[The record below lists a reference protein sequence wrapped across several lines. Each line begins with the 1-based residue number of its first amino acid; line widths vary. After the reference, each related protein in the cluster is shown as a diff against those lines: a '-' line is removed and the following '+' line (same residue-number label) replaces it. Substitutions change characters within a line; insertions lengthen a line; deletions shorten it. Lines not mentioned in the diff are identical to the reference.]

1 VEDRKMIEIKNVT
14 KTYNGN
20 ITAIKNLSL
29 DIPDGKIIGFIGLN
43 GAGKTTLIKMMT
55 GILKPDT
62 GTIKINGLD
71 IIKDSLEAKQNI
83 GYITDSPDM
92 FLRLTGIEF
101 INFISDIYKVDIKT
115 RKEKIKYLA
124 KEFGLEDLLDKPMQG
139 YSHGMRQ
146 KMMVVAA
153 LVHEPSV
160 WILDEPMIGLDPRS
174 AVALKKMMREHVK
187 SGNTVF
193 FSTHVLEVAEKLCD
207 EIVII
212 DKGKIVYYG
221 TLEALVK
228 KHKKKDLEE
237 LFLEVINNE

>member
-1 VEDRKMIEIKNVT
+1 MIEIKNVS
-14 KTYNGN
+14 KTYNSN
-20 ITAIKNLSL
+20 IKAIDNISL
-29 DIPDGKIIGFIGLN
+29 DIPNGKIIGFIGLN

-55 GILKPDT
+55 GILKADS

-71 IIKDSLEAKQNI
+71 IVEDSLEAKQNI

-101 INFISDIYKVDIKT
+101 INFISDIYKVDKDT
-115 RKEKIKYLA
+115 RKERIKYLV
-124 KEFGLEDLLDKPMQG
+124 KEFGLENLLDKPMQG

-153 LVHEPSV
+153 LVHNPSV

-187 SGNTVF
+187 AGNTVF
-193 FSTHVLEVAEKLCD
+193 FSTHVLEIAEKLCD

-212 DKGKIVYYG
+212 DKGKIIYYG
-221 TLEALVK
+221 TLDDLIK
-228 KHKKKDLEE
+228 KYKKKDLEE
-237 LFLEVINNE
+237 LFLAVINND

>member
-1 VEDRKMIEIKNVT
+1 MIEIKKVT
-14 KTYNGN
+14 KTYNN
-20 ITAIKNLSL
+20 KIKAIRDLSL

-55 GILKPDT
+55 GILKPDK
-62 GTIKINGLD
+62 GSIIINGLD
-71 IIKDSLEAKQNI
+71 IAENPIEVKQDI
-83 GYITDSPDM
+83 GYITDNPDM

-101 INFISDIYKVDIKT
+101 INFISDIYNIDEKT
-115 RKEKIKYLA
+115 RKERISYLT
-124 KEFGLEDLLDKPMQG
+124 KEFELTEILDKPMQG

>member
-1 VEDRKMIEIKNVT
+1 MIEIKNVS

-20 ITAIKNLSL
+20 IKAIDNVTL
-29 DIPDGKIIGFIGLN
+29 DIPNGKIIGFIGLN

-55 GILKPDT
+55 GILKPDK

-101 INFISDIYKVDIKT
+101 INFISDIYKVDVKT

-187 SGNTVF
+187 NGNTVF

-221 TLEALVK
+221 TLDALIK

>member
-1 VEDRKMIEIKNVT
+1 MIEIKNVS
-14 KTYNGN
+14 KTYNGH
-20 ITAIKNLSL
+20 IKAIDNVTL
-29 DIPDGKIIGFIGLN
+29 DIPNGKIIGFIGLN

-55 GILKPDT
+55 GILKPDK

-71 IIKDSLEAKQNI
+71 IEKDSLEAKQNI

-101 INFISDIYKVDIKT
+101 INFISDIYKVDVKT
-115 RKEKIKYLA
+115 RKEKIKYLV
-124 KEFGLEDLLDKPMQG
+124 KQFGLEDLLDKPMQG

-187 SGNTVF
+187 NGNTVF

-221 TLEALVK
+221 TLDDLIK

>member
-1 VEDRKMIEIKNVT
+1 MIKIKNVT
-14 KTYNGN
+14 KTYNNN

-55 GILKPDT
+55 GILKPDK
-62 GTIKINGLD
+62 GTITINDLD
-71 IIKDSLEAKQNI
+71 IIKDALDAKQNI

-92 FLRLTGIEF
+92 FLKLTGIEF
-101 INFISDIYKVDIKT
+101 INFISDIYNVDSKK
-115 RKEKIKYLA
+115 RKERIKYLV
-124 KEFGLEDLLDKPMQG
+124 EQFELDDVLDKPMQG

-153 LVHEPSV
+153 LVHEPKV
-160 WILDEPMIGLDPRS
+160 WILDEPMVGLDPRS
-174 AVALKKMMREHVK
+174 AVVLKKMMKEHAA

-207 EIVII
+207 EIAII
-212 DKGKIVYYG
+212 DKGKIIYYG
-221 TLEALVK
+221 TLDDLIK
-228 KHKKKDLEE
+228 KYKKKDLEE
-237 LFLEVINNE
+237 LFLEVIKNG

>member
-1 VEDRKMIEIKNVT
+1 MIEIKNVT